1 MNEKIIDTQTINI
14 VKKIVESVKRDDGW
28 TDLATIGALLTANNI
43 DFKAF
48 GFFKLKAFFEAMGEA
63 FELSTDTNTS
73 LPIVKVGNYTLNN
86 MNNCQDVF
94 LHQWSYIQLNE
105 AINKLKEIALEED
118 WYYGDSNS
126 DSPYPILGQYLKWTF
141 VKIMREDKILY
152 ANNYAAFNTGLVD
165 KYYKPIFALFDKN
178 KNKGKQPWHFIDFCV
193 AGSSSYASR
202 KLSDNFSVL
211 PQRAVYIRKYDD
223 VMYDCSLPVDC
234 NWEHILE
241 DHIERIPDALLRQVC
256 SEEFDIKEVG
266 QMSAQD
272 ADIYYDSLKAFLS
285 SNPDRL
291 SLLSHIMSMALDRA
305 IMRVEWNYKTA
316 IPVYYPTLD
325 SVNLILPLALNMNEP
340 EQISLALVM
349 TKTPA
354 GRYRGVT
361 IFTLDMA
368 YSNARLITKPSS
380 DWLAPESITERQTID
395 YGNSKLQN

>member
-1 MNEKIIDTQTINI
+1 MSNKNIDTNTINK

-28 TDLATIGALLTANNI
+28 TDLATVGTLLTNNNI

-48 GFFKLKAFFEAMGEA
+48 GCFKLKAFFEAMGES
-63 FELSTDTNTS
+63 FELSTDSITA
-73 LPIVKVGNYTLNN
+73 LPIVRIGNL
-86 MNNCQDVF
+86 F
-94 LHQWSYIQLNE
+94 LHQWSYIQMNE
-105 AINKLKEIALEED
+105 AIIKLKETVLDEE
-118 WYYGDSNS
+118 WNYGNSTSN
-126 DSPYPILGQYLKWTF
+126 SPYPILGQYLKWTF
-141 VKIMREDKILY
+141 VKLKREDKILY
-152 ANNYAAFNTGLVD
+152 ANNFAAFNTGLVD
-165 KYYKPIFALFDKN
+165 KYYKPVFALFDKN
-178 KNKGKQPWHFIDFCV
+178 KIKGKQPWHFIDFCV
-193 AGSSSYASR
+193 AGSSTYASR

-211 PQRAVYIRKYDD
+211 PQRAIYIRKYDD
-223 VMYDCSLPVDC
+223 VMYDCNLPVDC

-241 DHIERIPDALLRQVC
+241 DHIERIPNSLLKQVC
-256 SEEFDIKEVG
+256 SEFDIKEIN
-266 QMSAQD
+266 QMNTQETEA
-272 ADIYYDSLKAFLS
+272 YYDSLKGFLS

-291 SLLSHIMSMALDRA
+291 SLLSHIMNMALERA
-305 IMRVEWNYKTA
+305 RLRVEWNYKTA

-380 DWLAPESITERQTID
+380 DWLVPESITEIQTI
-395 YGNSKLQN
+395 